1 MSTSTTI
8 RVPAMVRDKLVE
20 ISREEGKST
29 GQVIQE
35 MLREREKKAFFAQMA
50 EDFRRLRADPE
61 NWESYQKEVALWDTT
76 LLDGLEDEYEWDD

>member
-8 RVPAMVRDKLVE
+8 RVPSATRDKLVE

-29 GQVIQE
+29 GQIIDE
-35 MLREREKKAFFAQMA
+35 MLFERQKKAFFAQLA

-61 NWESYQKEVALWDTT
+61 AWADYQNEIALWDST
-76 LLDGLEDEYEWDD
+76 LMDGLEDEYEWDE